1 MPKYIKS
8 HSNYVLK
15 SFHQS
20 INDGTIYERNITTIG
35 GVGNFP
41 SSQVPIYRSN
51 NFIITVRNDSG
62 ISNQYN
68 TKEWDKNST
77 SGNIWT
83 VSSLEGLVSSDENDN
98 DTKIVLKQDY
108 YDFCDFCY
116 YGSLSEMLRSS
127 ITDIIDRFPGELYGT
142 SNNVYYTETKTVDGS
157 IIESRPILGSEDLKY
172 IVNPFGINMHSRT
185 KPDDV
190 TNTLKYFANGG
201 YSAYTIDNKEVTAWT
216 STYYYS
222 EKVGKNEYI
231 RYTATTDSTEV
242 ISESATTYYPC
253 KGDKVAD
260 ITLKTTSD
268 TYEVSAWL
276 GDDNIIYYLY
286 EDKLLYYDIFV
297 KTDNEEY
304 HIPLELSGET
314 IVCKIE
320 NEYYKVI
327 HDYINESGETET
339 ADTTSLYQLLNS
351 YVEFNDE
358 KYFCE
363 RPYCFHITPD
373 KPYLDSFYNE
383 CDNFQRLLLN
393 PKTTPKYKAIFSVI
407 KENENGYYREFEEF
421 VFPTSEGGYNIDAT
435 SYGFNTY
442 TSRLSDI
449 GSFYD
454 EYFTDNLYRSMTHEA
469 IKNFDWTYTREY
481 VEGDEE
487 EYVIGGEKIQK
498 ALRIFAREFDETL
511 AYINNIRNT
520 NRITYD
526 ERGNLPDY
534 FLTDAVENEGWNVS
548 LVIPYDVSGSVTKPS
563 GDGCSSLSRKF
574 VQSSGT
580 VTPYS
585 KDKLEYPNGYFIS
598 CCSSGVTPC
607 GYNGGNYTLSVA
619 SENEFTRTDSC
630 GYNPIVRNRI
640 RVFSDEREYSYNE
653 VNNEF
658 LRRLKLN
665 SRYIWRHKGTI
676 DGIDM
681 ILGMF
686 GLRNKSFNDRLSG
699 TCKYNPSNYDYEITE
714 YIASS
719 NSITDNWDDAHQ
731 MNKIDWVNSTKT
743 ITYDYRS
750 LSNYNRD
757 SIDVNYLPYQG
768 LPVKYV
774 QNSNKTRTLYPNF
787 EKYEQYDGNPYFQ
800 MNGGWQD
807 KAFKYNNKYYS
818 FQFDVDDNIVYSTE
832 GELFKE
838 TVRNIRRFD
847 TLQDML
853 SVPSYELTNGQI
865 VYVSY
870 IQDNIAVLAG
880 MVYSIKSDR
889 FGRYIELIKSNG
901 VVRAGDD
908 YFFDEI
914 VRVYDR
920 NGNVSTVNIN
930 EIPNGQPINCY
941 LKGNTIRC
949 YDDYK
954 SCSELFDVVV
964 PNLANYTN
972 YFTIGDFSQSNRLY
986 NATYSSGGWRRLSIG
1001 EAKCKM
1007 INTIIN
1013 DNNGN
1018 NPHNGMMVYDNGKE
1032 YFEYYKHLF
1041 KYALENDMFDER
1053 CYDNFENYT
1062 STISGYGFTFNMANN
1077 DYGKLDY
1084 YHVNSK
1090 IANYTNGNKDVISN
1104 SIFNTKV
1111 IKITFKL
1118 HNNLFVNS
1126 GARKGQGDCEMK
1138 YIDNVVMNYLT
1149 QMIPSTAILQIRYT
1163 N

>member
-20 INDGTIYERNITTIG
+20 INDGTIYERDITTIG

-41 SSQVPIYRSN
+41 SSQTPIYRSN

-77 SGNIWT
+77 SGDIWT
-83 VSSLEGLVSSDENDN
+83 VSSLEGLVSTDDNDN

-116 YGSLSEMLRSS
+116 YGSLSEMFRAS
-127 ITDIIDRFPGELYGT
+127 ITDIISRFPGELYGT
-142 SNNVYYTETKTVDGS
+142 NNNVYYTETKTVNGS
-157 IIESRPILGSEDLKY
+157 VIETRKKLGGDRNNYKY
-172 IVNPFGINMHSRT
+172 VVNPFKIDIHSKT
-185 KPDDV
+185 LPDGA
-190 TNTLKYFANGG
+190 NPLKYFANDG
-201 YSAYTIDNKEVTAWT
+201 YKNYNYIVGNTKKQVTWSVSYENKECFT
-216 STYYYS
+216 
-222 EKVGKNEYI
+222 
-231 RYTATTDSTEV
+231 
-242 ISESATTYYPC
+242 
-253 KGDKVAD
+253 KGDKLAT
-260 ITLKTTSD
+260 ISINGIII
-268 TYEVSAWL
+268 YAYL
-276 GDDNIIYYLY
+276 GDNDIVYYLSSS
-286 EDKLLYYDIFV
+286 
-297 KTDNEEY
+297 TN
-304 HIPLELSGET
+304 
-314 IVCKIE
+314 
-320 NEYYKVI
+320 
-327 HDYINESGETET
+327 
-339 ADTTSLYQLLNS
+339 
-351 YVEFNDE
+351 
-358 KYFCE
+358 
-363 RPYCFHITPD
+363 FHIRPND
-373 KPYLDSFYNE
+373 NMIDSFYNE

-421 VFPTSEGGYNIDAT
+421 VFPTSEGDYNIDAT

-487 EYVIGGEKIQK
+487 EYVIGGEKMQK

-511 AYINNIRNT
+511 AYINNIRST

-526 ERGNLPDY
+526 ERSNLPDY
-534 FLTDAVENEGWNVS
+534 FLTDAVGNEGWNVR
-548 LVIPYDVSGSVTKPS
+548 LVIPYDISGAVSPPA
-563 GDGCSSLSRKF
+563 GDGCACLIRKF
-574 VQSSGT
+574 VQCSGT

-585 KDKLEYPNGYFIS
+585 KDKLQYPNGYYIS
-598 CCSSGVTPC
+598 CCSSGTVPC
-607 GYNGGNYTLSVA
+607 GYNNGSYKLSVA
-619 SENEFTRTDSC
+619 SEDEFTRVDSC
-630 GYNPIVRNRI
+630 GYDSIVRNRI
-640 RVFSDEREYSYNE
+640 KAFSDEREYSYNE

-686 GLRNKSFNDRLSG
+686 GLRNKSFNDKLIG
-699 TCKYNPSNYDYEITE
+699 TCKYDANNYDYQITE
-714 YIASS
+714 YIAEVSGGTTSDTKNS
-719 NSITDNWDDAHQ
+719 NGVYR
-731 MNKIDWVNSTKT
+731 IDWINSTKT

-750 LSNYNRD
+750 VSNYNRD
-757 SIDVNYLPYQG
+757 SIDVDYLPYQG
-768 LPVKYV
+768 LPVVY
-774 QNSNKTRTLYPNF
+774 QQTNATTRKLYPNF
-787 EKYEQYDGNPYFQ
+787 SKLEQYDGNPYFQ

-807 KAFKYNNKYYS
+807 KAFKYNNAYYS
-818 FQFDVDDNIVYSTE
+818 FQFDVDDNIVYSTN

-838 TVRNIRRFD
+838 TLRNIRRFD

-853 SVPSYELTNGQI
+853 SVPSYEITNGQI

-870 IQDNIAVLAG
+870 IQDNIGVLDG
-880 MVYSIKSDR
+880 IVYNIKRDR
-889 FGRYIELIKSNG
+889 FGKYIELIKSNG

-908 YFFDEI
+908 LFFDDVI
-914 VRVYDR
+914 RVYDR
-920 NGNVSTVNIN
+920 NGNISTVNIN

-941 LKGNTIRC
+941 IVNGTIQC
-949 YDDYK
+949 YDDIKHYDT
-954 SCSELFDVVV
+954 FDVI
-964 PNLANYTN
+964 NTNASNYTN
-972 YFTIGDFSQSNRLY
+972 YFTIADFSQSNRLY
-986 NATYSSGGWRRLSIG
+986 NATHASGGWRRLSLG
-1001 EAKCKM
+1001 ETRCKM
-1007 INTIIN
+1007 INTIVN

-1018 NPHNGMMVYDNGKE
+1018 NPHNGMMVYDNGRE
-1032 YFEYYKHLF
+1032 YFKYYEQLF
-1041 KYALENDMFDER
+1041 KYSIENDMFDER
-1053 CYDNFENYT
+1053 CYDNFENT
-1062 STISGYGFTFNMANN
+1062 LSTEISNYGFKFKKKNN
-1077 DYGKLDY
+1077 DYGVKDY
-1084 YHVNSK
+1084 YYENNK
-1090 IANYTNGNKDVISN
+1090 IANYTNGNKNVISN
-1104 SIFNTKV
+1104 NILNTKV

-1118 HNNLFVNS
+1118 HNQLFSNN
-1126 GARKGQGDCEMK
+1126 GQGDCEMK
-1138 YIDNVVMNYLT
+1138 YIDDIVMNYLT

>member
-20 INDGTIYERNITTIG
+20 INDGTIYERDITTIG

-41 SSQVPIYRSN
+41 SSQTPIYRSN

-77 SGNIWT
+77 SGDIWT
-83 VSSLEGLVSSDENDN
+83 VSSLEGLVSTDDNDN

-116 YGSLSEMLRSS
+116 YGSLSEMFRAS
-127 ITDIIDRFPGELYGT
+127 ITDIISRFPGELYGT
-142 SNNVYYTETKTVDGS
+142 SNNVYYT
-157 IIESRPILGSEDLKY
+157 PILGSEDLKY

-201 YSAYTIDNKEVTAWT
+201 YNAYTIDNKQVTAWT

-222 EKVGKNEYI
+222 ENVGKDEYI

-253 KGDKVAD
+253 KGDKIAD

-268 TYEVSAWL
+268 TYEISAWL

-286 EDKLLYYDIFV
+286 EDKLLYYDIIV
-297 KTDNEEY
+297 KIDNEEH

-363 RPYCFHITPD
+363 RPYCFHITPNE
-373 KPYLDSFYNE
+373 KYWNSFYNE
-383 CDNFQRLLLN
+383 CDNFQKLLLN

-421 VFPTSEGGYNIDAT
+421 VFPTSEGDYNIDAT

-487 EYVIGGEKIQK
+487 EYVIGGEKMQK

-511 AYINNIRNT
+511 AYINNIRST

-526 ERGNLPDY
+526 ERSNLPDY
-534 FLTDAVENEGWNVS
+534 FLTDAVGNEGWNVR
-548 LVIPYDVSGSVTKPS
+548 LVIPYDISGAVSPPA
-563 GDGCSSLSRKF
+563 GDGCACLIRKF
-574 VQSSGT
+574 VQCSGT
-580 VTPYS
+580 VIPYS
-585 KDKLEYPNGYFIS
+585 KDKLQYPNGYYIS
-598 CCSSGVTPC
+598 CCSSGTVPC
-607 GYNGGNYTLSVA
+607 GYNNGSYKLSVA
-619 SENEFTRTDSC
+619 SADEYTRIDSC
-630 GYNPIVRNRI
+630 GYNSIVRNRI
-640 RVFSDEREYSYNE
+640 KAFSDEREYSYNE

-686 GLRNKSFNDRLSG
+686 GLRNKSFNDKLIG
-699 TCKYNPSNYDYEITE
+699 TCKYDANNYDYQITE
-714 YIASS
+714 YIY
-719 NSITDNWDDAHQ
+719 
-731 MNKIDWVNSTKT
+731 K
-743 ITYDYRS
+743 
-750 LSNYNRD
+750 
-757 SIDVNYLPYQG
+757 
-768 LPVKYV
+768 
-774 QNSNKTRTLYPNF
+774 
-787 EKYEQYDGNPYFQ
+787 
-800 MNGGWQD
+800 
-807 KAFKYNNKYYS
+807 
-818 FQFDVDDNIVYSTE
+818 DDNI
-832 GELFKE
+832 
-838 TVRNIRRFD
+838 
-847 TLQDML
+847 
-853 SVPSYELTNGQI
+853 
-865 VYVSY
+865 
-870 IQDNIAVLAG
+870 
-880 MVYSIKSDR
+880 
-889 FGRYIELIKSNG
+889 
-901 VVRAGDD
+901 
-908 YFFDEI
+908 
-914 VRVYDR
+914 
-920 NGNVSTVNIN
+920 
-930 EIPNGQPINCY
+930 
-941 LKGNTIRC
+941 
-949 YDDYK
+949 
-954 SCSELFDVVV
+954 
-964 PNLANYTN
+964 
-972 YFTIGDFSQSNRLY
+972 RL
-986 NATYSSGGWRRLSIG
+986 
-1001 EAKCKM
+1001 
-1007 INTIIN
+1007 
-1013 DNNGN
+1013 
-1018 NPHNGMMVYDNGKE
+1018 
-1032 YFEYYKHLF
+1032 
-1041 KYALENDMFDER
+1041 
-1053 CYDNFENYT
+1053 
-1062 STISGYGFTFNMANN
+1062 
-1077 DYGKLDY
+1077 
-1084 YHVNSK
+1084 
-1090 IANYTNGNKDVISN
+1090 
-1104 SIFNTKV
+1104 
-1111 IKITFKL
+1111 
-1118 HNNLFVNS
+1118 
-1126 GARKGQGDCEMK
+1126 
-1138 YIDNVVMNYLT
+1138 
-1149 QMIPSTAILQIRYT
+1149 
-1163 N
+1163 

>member
-20 INDGTIYERNITTIG
+20 INDGTIYERDITTIG

-41 SSQVPIYRSN
+41 SSQTPIYRSN

-77 SGNIWT
+77 SGDIWT
-83 VSSLEGLVSSDENDN
+83 VSSLEGLVSTDDNDN

-116 YGSLSEMLRSS
+116 YGSLSEMFRAS
-127 ITDIIDRFPGELYGT
+127 ITDIISRFPGELYGT

-157 IIESRPILGSEDLKY
+157 IIETRNKLGGERNNYKY
-172 IVNPFGINMHSRT
+172 IVNPFGINIHSKT
-185 KPDDV
+185 MPSDA
-190 TNTLKYFANGG
+190 TNPLKYFTNGG
-201 YSAYTIDNKEVTAWT
+201 YSAYTIDGTQIT
-216 STYYYS
+216 SWKSEYYYS
-222 EKVGKNEYI
+222 EKVGKNKYI
-231 RYTATTDSTEV
+231 RYTASTDSTTV
-242 ISESATTYYPC
+242 TSASSTTYYPC
-253 KGDKVAD
+253 KGDKVAE
-260 ITLKTTSD
+260 ITLNGSSSKKI
-268 TYEVSAWL
+268 YAYL
-276 GDDNIIYYLY
+276 GDDDVIYYLSNS
-286 EDKLLYYDIFV
+286 FV
-297 KTDNEEY
+297 GK
-304 HIPLELSGET
+304 
-314 IVCKIE
+314 
-320 NEYYKVI
+320 
-327 HDYINESGETET
+327 
-339 ADTTSLYQLLNS
+339 
-351 YVEFNDE
+351 
-358 KYFCE
+358 
-363 RPYCFHITPD
+363 HITPS
-373 KPYLDSFYNE
+373 KTYFDSFYNE

-487 EYVIGGEKIQK
+487 EYVIGGEKMQK

-511 AYINNIRNT
+511 AYINNIRST
-520 NRITYD
+520 NRVTYD
-526 ERGNLPDY
+526 ERSNLPDY
-534 FLTDAVENEGWNVS
+534 FLTDVLENEGWNVR
-548 LVIPYDVSGSVTKPS
+548 LVIPYDISGDITKPS
-563 GDGCSSLSRKF
+563 SNKCDTLPRKF
-574 VQSSGT
+574 IQCSGT
-580 VTPYS
+580 VVPYS
-585 KDKLEYPNGYFIS
+585 KDKLQYPNGYYIS
-598 CCSSGVTPC
+598 CCSSGTVPC
-607 GYNGGNYTLSVA
+607 GYNNGSYKLSVA
-619 SENEFTRTDSC
+619 SADEYTRIDSC
-630 GYNPIVRNRI
+630 GYNSIVRNRI
-640 RVFSDEREYSYNE
+640 KAFSDEREYSYNE
-653 VNNEF
+653 VNSEF

-665 SRYIWRHKGTI
+665 SRYIWRHKGTL

-686 GLRNKSFNDRLSG
+686 GFKNKKFVDGLSE
-699 TCKYNPSNYDYEITE
+699 TCKQSDYDYEITE
-714 YIASS
+714 YVASS
-719 NSITDNWDDAHQ
+719 NTITDRWDDAHQ
-731 MNKIDWVNSTKT
+731 MNEIDWVNSTKT

-750 LSNYNRD
+750 VSNYNRD
-757 SIDVNYLPYQG
+757 GIDVNYLSYQG

-774 QNSNKTRTLYPNF
+774 QNNDKTRTLYPNF

-807 KAFKYNNKYYS
+807 KAFKYNGNYYS
-818 FQFDVDDNIVYSTE
+818 FQFDVDNNIVYSTN

-853 SVPSYELTNGQI
+853 SVPSYEITNGQI

-870 IQDNIAVLAG
+870 IQNNIAVLAG
-880 MVYSIKSDR
+880 MIYNIKKDSFCKNSIN
-889 FGRYIELIKSNG
+889 GYIELIKSNG

-914 VRVYDR
+914 IRVFDR

-941 LKGNTIRC
+941 IVNNTIQC

-954 SCSELFDVVV
+954 NCSNLFEIID
-964 PNLANYTN
+964 PNLTNYTN
-972 YFTIGDFSQSNRLY
+972 YFTIADFSQSNRIY
-986 NATYSSGGWRRLSIG
+986 RQDVTEGWRRLSIG

-1007 INTIIN
+1007 INTIVN

-1018 NPHNGMMVYDNGKE
+1018 NPHNGMMVYDNGRE
-1032 YFEYYKHLF
+1032 YFKYYEQLF
-1041 KYALENDMFDER
+1041 KYSIENDMFDER
-1053 CYDNFENYT
+1053 CYDNFENAL
-1062 STISGYGFTFNMANN
+1062 STKISGYGFTVS
-1077 DYGKLDY
+1077 DY
-1084 YHVNSK
+1084 YQAPTTEEKPYIQKVYHIEDKNT
-1090 IANYTNGNKDVISN
+1090 ITNQ
-1104 SIFNTKV
+1104 IFNTKV
-1111 IKITFKL
+1111 IRITFKL
-1118 HNNLFVNS
+1118 HNNLFTNS
-1126 GARKGQGDCEMK
+1126 GAKKGQGDCEMK
-1138 YIDNVVMNYLT
+1138 YIDDIVMNYLT
-1149 QMIPSTAILQIRYT
+1149 QMIPSTAILQIRYEK
-1163 N
+1163 